1 MSFFPC
7 SFSLLAIVSLAT
19 PLPAALISEFRPDP
33 SGRDPL
39 TQQVELSGIAGTT
52 FRGYLLGIGGE
63 LGRSGTVD
71 TFSLI
76 NGMFDS
82 NGILVATIGDLL
94 DPTHTIVLVNDYD
107 ASAGPTDIDT
117 NDDGIVDD
125 TSRLIGIQDA
135 IGIPDS
141 NADIPRLYGTKL
153 GGQDFAFTGDQPQLV
168 FRDASTGSWY
178 AINDPTNN
186 QIFNTNAMN
195 VANTL
200 TFNGNPFNSS
210 FGAINPSAAAVPEP
224 GTVFVLSA
232 LSAAGFI
239 TQLRRRKRNAQLL
252 PAS

>member
-1 MSFFPC
+1 MSFFQSC
-7 SFSLLAIVSLAT
+7 FTLLAIGSLAT

-39 TQQVELSGIAGTT
+39 TQQVELSGIAGTA

-63 LGRSGTVD
+63 VGRSGTVD
-71 TFSLI
+71 TFALI
-76 NGMFDS
+76 DGMFDS
-82 NGILVATIGDLL
+82 NGLLLATIGDLL

-141 NADIPRLYGTKL
+141 TTDLPRLYGSKL

-178 AINDPTNN
+178 AINDPINN
-186 QIFNTNAMN
+186 QIFNTDAMN
-195 VANTL
+195 VADTL
-200 TFNGNPFNSS
+200 PFNGDPFNSS
-210 FGAINPSAAAVPEP
+210 FGAINPTAAGVPEP
-224 GTVFVLSA
+224 GSLFALGGLSV
-232 LSAAGFI
+232 AGFI
-239 TQLRRRKRNAQLL
+239 IHLRRRKRNVRERSQ
-252 PAS
+252 